1 MKIKL
6 FTIPN
11 IITLANLI
19 CGALATREILSN
31 QNYTLAFWLVILA
44 AAFDFCDGLAARLL
58 SQQSAIGVQL
68 DSLADLISFGL
79 VPSLLLF
86 SLASEGVYAINCQF
100 FKDFLPYVTLIVVA
114 FSALR
119 LAKFNIDDTQ
129 HTSFVGLPTPAN
141 AMLCMSLGMLHQTY
155 GVNIGSEWVV
165 VIAVVMSVLMVA
177 PIRMFSLKFK
187 GLGAKGNMLR
197 YAFLIIAIVE
207 LCAFKLYAIPMVIA
221 TYILI
226 SIVVAF
232 ASPPNKAQ

>member
-19 CGALATREILSN
+19 CGALATREVIVN
-31 QNYTLAFWLVILA
+31 QNYKLAFGFIILA
-44 AAFDFCDGLAARLL
+44 AIFDFCDGLAARLL

-79 VPSLLLF
+79 APSFMLF
-86 SLASEGVYAINCQF
+86 SLCSEGLSEINCQF
-100 FKDFLPYVTLIVVA
+100 IKDFLPYATLIVVA

-141 AMLCMSLGMLHQTY
+141 AIFCMSLGMLHQTH
-155 GVNIGSEWVV
+155 GLNIGGEWVV
-165 VIAVVMSVLMVA
+165 AIAIVMAVLLVA
-177 PIRMFSLKFK
+177 PIRMFSFK
-187 GLGAKGNMLR
+187 SSGEDENFCYYFVSGIILEFVFFGM
-197 YAFLIIAIVE
+197 YAFPIS
-207 LCAFKLYAIPMVIA
+207 IA
-221 TYILI
+221 TYILT
-226 SIVVAF
+226 SIVKNLS
-232 ASPPNKAQ
+232 SPPNKVQ